1 MLVLARFQNI
11 RRFSVEKLSGAY
23 DTQAAGLPRGRTSL
37 LTEETREKQQR
48 RLVKAA
54 ISAFAEK
61 GFTATTIT
69 DIVKRARVSKQVFY
83 EIFENKEDCFL
94 AADDL
99 GRKALFEQ
107 VLSDIKLE
115 SNDADQW
122 IRSSVRVYLHLCN
135 SEQDFTKAWAIEFPN
150 AGNRCREQR
159 NLFFAELGKRLKS
172 IHTVIKKTQPD
183 QWVAVPDLFYDAAIG
198 GAYEIIFRYICQN
211 KFTELLD
218 LEDDLVNFIQF
229 SIGYK
234 RL

>member
-1 MLVLARFQNI
+1 M
-11 RRFSVEKLSGAY
+11 
-23 DTQAAGLPRGRTSL
+23 
-37 LTEETREKQQR
+37 
-48 RLVKAA
+48 VKAA

-122 IRSSVRVYLHLCN
+122 IRSSVRAYLHLCN

>member
-1 MLVLARFQNI
+1 M
-11 RRFSVEKLSGAY
+11 EKLSGAY

-94 AADDL
+94 AADAL

-122 IRSSVRVYLHLCN
+122 IRSSVRAYLHLCN

-150 AGNRCREQR
+150 AGKRCREQR

>member
-94 AADDL
+94 AADAL

-122 IRSSVRVYLHLCN
+122 IRSSVRAYLHLCN

-211 KFTELLD
+211 KFSELLD

-234 RL
+234 PL

>member
-1 MLVLARFQNI
+1 MLVLARFQSI

-94 AADDL
+94 AADAL

-122 IRSSVRVYLHLCN
+122 IRSSVRAYLHLCN

-218 LEDDLVNFIQF
+218 LEDDLINFIQF

>member
-94 AADDL
+94 AADAL

-107 VLSDIKLE
+107 VLSDIKHE

-122 IRSSVRVYLHLCN
+122 IRSSVRAYLHLCN

>member
-94 AADDL
+94 AADAL

-122 IRSSVRVYLHLCN
+122 IRSSVRAYLHLCN

-183 QWVAVPDLFYDAAIG
+183 RWVAVPDLFYDAAIG

>member
-94 AADDL
+94 AADAL

-122 IRSSVRVYLHLCN
+122 IRSSVRAYLHLCN

>member
-94 AADDL
+94 AADAL

-122 IRSSVRVYLHLCN
+122 IRSSVRAYLHLCN

-229 SIGYK
+229 SIGHK

>member
-11 RRFSVEKLSGAY
+11 RRFGVEKLSGAY

-94 AADDL
+94 AADAL

-122 IRSSVRVYLHLCN
+122 IRSSVRAYLHLCN

>member
-69 DIVKRARVSKQVFY
+69 EIVKRARVSKQVFY

-94 AADDL
+94 AADAL

-122 IRSSVRVYLHLCN
+122 IRSSVRAYLHLCN

-229 SIGYK
+229 SIGHK

>member
-94 AADDL
+94 AADAL

-122 IRSSVRVYLHLCN
+122 IRSSVRAYLHLCN

-172 IHTVIKKTQPD
+172 IHSVIKKTQPD

>member
-94 AADDL
+94 AADAL

-122 IRSSVRVYLHLCN
+122 IRSSVRAYLHLCD

-229 SIGYK
+229 SIGHK

>member
-122 IRSSVRVYLHLCN
+122 IRSSVRAYLHLCN

-218 LEDDLVNFIQF
+218 LEDDLVNFIKV

-234 RL
+234 RA